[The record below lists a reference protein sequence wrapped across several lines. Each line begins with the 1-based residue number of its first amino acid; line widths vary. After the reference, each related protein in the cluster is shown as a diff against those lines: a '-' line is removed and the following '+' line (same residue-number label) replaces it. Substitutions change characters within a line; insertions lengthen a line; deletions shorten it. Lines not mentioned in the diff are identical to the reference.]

1 MPHQQEDK
9 VNPSEKIDEMYGYE
23 NQEEVE
29 EDKSIAQQMIEAIR
43 AKRDGITKT
52 KSRRAGV

>member
-1 MPHQQEDK
+1 MPQQEDK

-23 NQEEVE
+23 QPEEEE

-43 AKRDGITKT
+43 AKRDGITKI

>member
-1 MPHQQEDK
+1 MPQQEDK